1 MTTEFIWQ
9 LPTGSDGR
17 YGDATFS
24 RRGER
29 PDASHSPF
37 HPGVSD
43 PRGTRFNYFDYA
55 HQVARA
61 ADLSGF
67 DGIQIQHDPE
77 GDESWIVAGYV
88 ARGTRHLTLLTEFD
102 AARGS
107 AVYAAK
113 NAVSFQRFTGG
124 RFAWQIS
131 VNGDAAQRRRSGDFV
146 ADGNLHARVDEF
158 ITVAR
163 GVLTGTGFDF
173 KGRFFEVLDGGFKG
187 PLADKPAPRVYLSGS
202 SDEALKLSARQ
213 ADVHL
218 LDAAPPDELA
228 AAIATLRKYAAES
241 GRSVTA
247 GLRIDLLA
255 RETEEEA
262 LRDALRYWNQ
272 TGKRNGVK
280 QPVAPTNLWRDLSVD
295 RTGARG
301 TLVGSYEQ
309 VIDRLAEYAAAG
321 IGSFVLGAIPSF
333 EEAYRVGEHVLPA
346 LRGRL
351 GDSERKA
358 A

>member
-17 YGDATFS
+17 HGDATFT

-29 PDASHSPF
+29 AGSHQAF
-37 HPGVSD
+37 QPGVSD
-43 PRGTRFNYFDYA
+43 PRGTRFNFFDYV

-67 DGIQIQHDPE
+67 DGIQIQNDPE
-77 GDESWIVAGYV
+77 GDETWIVAGYV
-88 ARGTRHLTLLTEFD
+88 ARGTRRLKLLTEFD

-124 RFAWQIS
+124 RFAWQVS
-131 VNGDAAQRRRSGDFV
+131 VNHDAAQRRRFGDFT
-146 ADGNLHARVDEF
+146 ADADQLERVDEF

-163 GVLTGTGFDF
+163 GVLTSTSYDF
-173 KGRFFEVLDGGFKG
+173 KGRFFEVLNGGFKG
-187 PLADKPAPRVYLSGS
+187 PLADKPVPHVYLSGS
-202 SDEALKLSARQ
+202 SDEALRLSGRQ

-218 LDAAPPDELA
+218 LDAAPLDDLTASIA
-228 AAIATLRKYAAES
+228 ALKKYAQES

-247 GLRIDLLA
+247 GLRIDVLA

-262 LRDALRYWNQ
+262 VGDALRYWQQ
-272 TGKRNGVK
+272 TGKRNDSK
-280 QPVAPTNLWRDLSVD
+280 APVTSANLWRDLATD
-295 RTGARG
+295 RSGARG
-301 TLVGSYEQ
+301 TLVGSYTQ
-309 VIDRLAEYAAAG
+309 IIDRLAEYAAAG
-321 IGSFVLGAIPSF
+321 IGSFVLGAIPRL
-333 EEAYRVGEHVLPA
+333 EEAYRIGEHVLPA
-346 LRGRL
+346 LRARL
-351 GDSERKA
+351 GNNDRKA

>member
-17 YGDATFS
+17 YGDARFL

-29 PDASHSPF
+29 TDSRSPF
-37 HPGVSD
+37 QPGVTD
-43 PRGTRFNYFDYA
+43 PRGTRFNFFDYI

-67 DGIQIQHDPE
+67 DGIQIRHDGE
-77 GDESWIVAGYV
+77 GDETWIVAGYV
-88 ARGTRHLTLLTEFD
+88 ARGTRHLKLLTEFD

-131 VNGDAAQRRRSGDFV
+131 VNEDAAQRRRAGDFTED
-146 ADGNLHARVDEF
+146 AAQLNRVDEF

-163 GVLTGTGFDF
+163 GVLGSASFDF
-173 KGRFFEVLDGGFKG
+173 KGKFFEVLNGGFKG
-187 PLADKPAPRVYLSGS
+187 PLAGKPLPNVYLSGS
-202 SDEALKLSARQ
+202 SDEALRLSARQ

-218 LDAAPPDELA
+218 LDAVPVDELA
-228 AAIATLRKYAAES
+228 SSIAALNKYAAES
-241 GRSVTA
+241 GRKVIP
-247 GLRIDLLA
+247 GLRVDVLA
-255 RETEEEA
+255 RETAEEA
-262 LRDALRYWNQ
+262 VGDALQYWSQ
-272 TGKRNGVK
+272 AGRRNVEK
-280 QPVAPTNLWRDLSVD
+280 DPVTTANLWRDLTAE

-309 VIDRLAEYAAAG
+309 VIDRLADYAAAG
-321 IGSFVLGAIPSF
+321 VGSFVLGAVPHF
-333 EEAYRVGEHVLPA
+333 EEAYRIGEHVLPA
-346 LRGRL
+346 LRARL
-351 GDSERKA
+351 DNNERKA

>member
-1 MTTEFIWQ
+1 MTAEFIWQ

-17 YGDATFS
+17 YGDAAFT

-29 PDASHSPF
+29 SPASRTPF
-37 HPGVSD
+37 HPGVTD
-43 PRGTRFNYFDYA
+43 PRGTRFNYFDYV

-67 DGIQIQHDPE
+67 DGIQIQNDHE
-77 GDESWIVAGYV
+77 GDETWIVAGYV
-88 ARGTRHLTLLTEFD
+88 ARGTRHLKLLTEFD
-102 AARGS
+102 ASRGS

-124 RFAWQIS
+124 RFAWQIG
-131 VNGDAAQRRRSGDFV
+131 VNEDAIQRRRSGDFI
-146 ADGNLHARVDEF
+146 ADADLLARVDEF

-163 GVLTGTGFDF
+163 GVLTNTSFDF
-173 KGRFFEVLDGGFKG
+173 KGKFFEVLNGGFKG
-187 PLADKPAPRVYLSGS
+187 PLAGKPVPAVYLSGS

-218 LDAAPPDELA
+218 LDAASLDELA
-228 AAIATLRKYAAES
+228 SSIAALNKYATES
-241 GRSVTA
+241 GRKVTP
-247 GLRIDLLA
+247 GLRIDVLA
-255 RETEEEA
+255 RETAEEA
-262 LRDALRYWNQ
+262 VRDALHYWGQ
-272 TGKRNGVK
+272 TGRRNGGK
-280 QPVAPTNLWRDLSVD
+280 EPVTSANLWRDLAAD

-309 VIDRLAEYAAAG
+309 VIDRLAAYAAAG
-321 IGSFVLGAIPSF
+321 VGSFVLGAIPRF
-333 EEAYRVGEHVLPA
+333 EEAYRIGEHVLPA
-346 LRGRL
+346 LRARRANH
-351 GDSERKA
+351 ERKA